1 MLKTALRGLAIAVVC
16 IGLVIGASAIILHGH
31 SGNQEGAART
41 AWLQLR
47 SAHQKLAA
55 AQGEYGHRNC
65 GKASQPLECDLQDD
79 QVLRGQLSYY
89 AATVSHI
96 SLPGATAQEIA
107 VRIEKSASEVE
118 QLMAQL
124 DAAASIT
131 AYRSLTDALG
141 PSLQGNNYELEDST
155 TYLAFLL
162 FNLSKG
168 RTMG

>member
-79 QVLRGQLSYY
+79 HVLRGQLSYY

-124 DAAASIT
+124 DAAASIA